1 MFLTI
6 ALSNYAKNATGV
18 EVSKFVKDVDLACF
32 KSKVDK
38 LHIIKLEKVPAGLNT
53 LKSKVDKLDVNKL
66 APVPVDL
73 SKLSEVV
80 KTNVVKNT

>member
-18 EVSKFVKDVDLACF
+18 EVSKFVKDVDLAC
-32 KSKVDK
+32 
-38 LHIIKLEKVPAGLNT
+38 